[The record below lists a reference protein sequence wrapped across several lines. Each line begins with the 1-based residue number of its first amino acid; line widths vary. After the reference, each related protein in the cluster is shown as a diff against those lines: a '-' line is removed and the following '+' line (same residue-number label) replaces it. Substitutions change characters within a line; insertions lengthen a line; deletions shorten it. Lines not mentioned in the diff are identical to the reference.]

1 MTEYEGTW
9 EEIAVHASEFAGYR
23 LRLTVLSPGEPAP
36 LSLQDRRA
44 FLKLPLA
51 ERRRLMAKQAEQMI
65 AHYEKDSEWREF
77 LEGGGAR
84 WR

>member
-9 EEIAVHASEFAGYR
+9 EEIAVHASEFKGQR
-23 LRLTVLSPGEPAP
+23 VRLTVLSPNQPAP

-51 ERRRLMAKQAEQMI
+51 ERRRLLANQAEQMVV
-65 AHYEKDSEWREF
+65 HYEKDPEWREF
-77 LEGGGAR
+77 LEGGAR